1 MLNLIKSLA
10 RNIDARWREDDYS
23 CYTFADIAK
32 SELDKVDLTSLFSFT
47 GLIDVLDNSEMS
59 KIQIVSEF
67 SELHLK
73 LFDNSR
79 FYIEVLNWW
88 DNDTSIHDHGFSGV
102 LLQLEGSSLN
112 AIYAFDEIDE
122 VSHNLSLGDIKLTEA
137 YISKKGDCRVIPYGR
152 KEKHAVLHLEKPT
165 VSLIVRTHPVMELS
179 PQLNYFPPG
188 LRVNHSATDIMFNKK
203 IKYFRLL
210 NMIDSVQCRK
220 QMLHELKQLSL
231 TEQFWFILKLSKM
244 IYHSENIE
252 LLNEYVNLANTEDE
266 KKRKVKVVSAVT
278 LRKTSQFF
286 IDEIKPLFDN
296 NEQRLI
302 LSCLAASYNQ
312 EDRIKMFHQ
321 LGVENSEDVIYSI
334 IDNLPS
340 HLKPRML
347 HALKLTGMIV
357 KKYE

>member
-1 MLNLIKSLA
+1 MLNSIKILA
-10 RNIDARWREDDYS
+10 QHIDARWREDDYS

-32 SELDKVDLTSLFSFT
+32 EELDKIDLTSLFSFT
-47 GLIDVLDNSEMS
+47 GLIDILDNSAMS
-59 KIQIVSEF
+59 KIQIASEF

-88 DNDTSIHDHGFSGV
+88 DNDTSIHDHGFAGV
-102 LLQLEGSSLN
+102 LLQLEGRSLN
-112 AIYAFDEIDE
+112 AIYSFDEADE
-122 VSHNLSLGDIKLTEA
+122 VSHNLSLGDIKLSEA

-165 VSLIVRTHPVMELS
+165 TSLIVRTHPVMELS

-188 LRVNHSATDIMFNKK
+188 LRVNHSATDILFNKK

-210 NMIDSVQCRK
+210 NMINATECRA

-231 TEQFWFILKLSKM
+231 TEQFWFILKLSKI
-244 IYHSENIE
+244 IYHPANID
-252 LLNEYVNLANTEDE
+252 LLNEYVNTATSEEE
-266 KKRKVKVVSAVT
+266 KERKIKVVSAVT

-286 IDEIKPLFDN
+286 IDEIKPLFND
-296 NEQRLI
+296 NEQRLL

-312 EDRIKMFHQ
+312 EDRTKILHKMEIVNFESI
-321 LGVENSEDVIYSI
+321 LKDI
-334 IDNLPS
+334 IDKLPS
-340 HLKPRML
+340 HLRPSMI
-347 HALKLTGMIV
+347 HALKLTGTII
-357 KKYE
+357 